1 MSKSTTHSTRR
12 VRLFLRRWAA
22 AAVAGVLACGLLPT
36 GASAIGGPIDW
47 TQSAATGPTPS
58 VQAYLSYDSA
68 RNRTV
73 LFGGAPT
80 NGSAYY
86 SDTWEFDGTTWSKV
100 ATTGPS
106 GRALGQM
113 IYDSARGVSVLFG
126 GGSATP
132 SYLGETWEWNGSAW
146 TQRFTANAPAPR
158 LWFGMTYDSA
168 RQRTVLFGGAA
179 SGNSN
184 LADTWEY
191 DGNNWTQVATV
202 HTPPGRYGEG
212 LAFDSARNRVV
223 MFGGHNA
230 NRLND
235 TWEYNGSDWTQVTTA
250 TSPAPRFWH
259 SMGYDPS
266 RQRTVI
272 FGGDYLLPNI
282 LGPNNETWEYDG
294 GSWSQ
299 LLTTTRPSP
308 RIEAP
313 MAYDSVLGGLVIFGG
328 SDESGRPDV
337 ALGDTWL
344 LGNAIPAAAVAALS
358 VASVTFPQQPV
369 LTTANRPVSLV
380 NNGNAPLNITSISG
394 SGDFGA
400 TDGCPRSPAT
410 LAAGSS
416 CTITVSFSPTTGNGS
431 QIIGSLTL
439 ADDAGTGT
447 QSIPLFGSGS
457 WGFLSVSPSLVDFGS
472 NQINPSGATAGA
484 IVTITAPAQP
494 TVITAVEVIGPFVA
508 ANLDCPLNTPISQGA
523 TCRIQVGFTPSM
535 PGSYS
540 GQLVIHNS
548 EPGFQRIVALSGV
561 ATPVPPPPLS
571 IRLQLSLPAT
581 VAHVLNVL
589 ALTDAGSGQ
598 ATFTL
603 AGKQL
608 GGPIELTAGYAA
620 ISINLDDSV
629 IPAGAGTYPLVV
641 SVHSTDPNLSDASIT
656 QLVTVQPETVSLSW
670 SGTSLGTAGQI
681 ANLSVHVEPAF
692 GDADFVDFN
701 THAVW
706 ARFEVIDG
714 SGSTLI
720 YFARVQDII
729 TPGGYYGQG
738 VASVTGPALVAGAY
752 QVRVRLVDAAQSSNP
767 NPFASS
773 EDLRTA
779 LAAHPVRGGWLAGVG
794 QQSSSLAF
802 DFTVAKTPAG
812 SVVWVFPTQV
822 VGADGE
828 WHNAYRVYSSTS
840 VQSLSNHKGTAVV
853 SGQMSGAIID
863 ANTGQDY
870 PGFDV
875 ATTFTLTTDPS
886 GNVQLLTGNND
897 YFSDKLSPVGVI
909 NHL

>member
-1 MSKSTTHSTRR
+1 M
-12 VRLFLRRWAA
+12 
-22 AAVAGVLACGLLPT
+22 LALGLLPT
-36 GASAIGGPIDW
+36 GASAVAGPVEW
-47 TQSAATGPTPS
+47 NQSAATGPTPS
-58 VQAYLSYDSA
+58 VQPYLSYDSA

-80 NGSAYY
+80 SGSAYY
-86 SDTWEFDGTTWSKV
+86 SDTWEYDGTNWSKV
-100 ATTGPS
+100 ATAGPS

-113 IYDSARGVSVLFG
+113 VYDSARGVSVLFG
-126 GGSATP
+126 GATAN

-146 TQRFTANAPAPR
+146 TQRVTSNAPAPR

-168 RQRTVLFGGAA
+168 RQRTVLFGGSA
-179 SGNSN
+179 SGNFS

-235 TWEYNGSDWTQVTTA
+235 TWEYNGTDWTQVTTT

-272 FGGDYLLPNI
+272 FGGDYLLPNT

-294 GSWSQ
+294 SNWSQ
-299 LLTTTRPSP
+299 LLTTIKPSP

-313 MAYDSVLGGLVIFGG
+313 MAYDSVLGGLMIFGG

-337 ALGDTWL
+337 ALGDTWM
-344 LGNAIPAAAVAALS
+344 LGAALMTAPAAALS
-358 VASVTFPQQPV
+358 VASIAFPQQPV
-369 LTTANRPVSLV
+369 LTTAARPVTLV
-380 NNGNAPLNITSISG
+380 NTGNAPLSITSIGG

-410 LAAGSS
+410 LAAGDS

-431 QIIGSLTL
+431 VTTGSLTVI
-439 ADDAGTGT
+439 DDAGTGT
-447 QSIPLFGSGS
+447 QSIPLSGSGF
-457 WGFLSVSPSLVDFGS
+457 WGFLSVSPSALDFGS
-472 NQINPSGATAGA
+472 NQINPSGGTAAA
-484 IVTITAPAQP
+484 IVTITAPAQT
-494 TVITAVEVIGPFVA
+494 TVITGVEAIGTFVA

-523 TCRIQVGFTPSM
+523 SCRIMVGFTPST
-535 PGSYS
+535 PGSYA
-540 GQLVIHNS
+540 GQLVIHDS
-548 EPGFQRIVALSGV
+548 EPGFQRVVALSGV
-561 ATPVPPPPLS
+561 ATPVPPPPVS
-571 IRLQLSLPAT
+571 IRLQLSLPGT
-581 VAHVLNVL
+581 VAHALNVL

-629 IPAGAGTYPLVV
+629 IPAGAGVYPLIV
-641 SVHSTDPNLSDASIT
+641 SVHSTDPNLSDASVT
-656 QLVTVQPETVSLSW
+656 QLVTVQPETVSLMW

-681 ANLSVHVEPAF
+681 ANLSVSVAPLF
-692 GDADFVDFN
+692 GDSEFVDFN
-701 THAVW
+701 THPVW
-706 ARFEVIDG
+706 ARFEVTDG
-714 SGSTLI
+714 SGSTLT
-720 YFARVQDII
+720 YFAIVQDII
-729 TPGGYYGQG
+729 TPDGYYGQG
-738 VASVTGPALVAGAY
+738 VASVSGPALVAGAY
-752 QVRVRLVDAAQSSNP
+752 QVRVRLVDAVQSSNP
-767 NPFASS
+767 NPFAGS

-779 LAAHPVRGGWLAGVG
+779 LAAHPARGGWLAGVG

-802 DFTVAKTPAG
+802 DFTVGKAPAG

-822 VGADGE
+822 VGVDGQ
-828 WHNAYRVYSSTS
+828 WHDAYRVYQSTS

-853 SGQMSGAIID
+853 SGQISGAIVD
-863 ANTGQDY
+863 ASTAQDY

-886 GNVQLLTGNND
+886 GSVQLVTGNGD
-897 YFSDKLSPVGVI
+897 FFWDKLSPIGVI